1 MSYDLRIGVKV
12 KGTDKIVTI
21 AEPELKKPDV

>member
-12 KGTDKIVTI
+12 EGADGLIAVI
-21 AEPELKKPDV
+21 AEPQKEDEP